1 MGVAHLTSLTSLLS
15 MAYGFDATQVL
26 NHIPS
31 IYLNGRKES
40 IPSAMASQIS
50 EIALLYL
57 QKDWSNGDVKFVYK
71 NAQLEVLLKCYL
83 HQSEVVLDSIQTLA
97 MDGILQLLE
106 HNGQRLTIFATL
118 DKKSVGIYHRVMLDA
133 LVAATA
139 RLDTSAATTDVHFM
153 LNYLSQAALLFKL
166 LVCVTKGFQR
176 AALVASVL
184 KLGRKFLEMILRVM
198 PFFQSQFRQHS
209 EPIMKLI
216 GEVQVATRRM
226 QVLCAHGKLIKDPS
240 VASQVPMVKK
250 LLEKLIYR
258 GEELASA
265 NGVLDAYT
273 TGVLKNRR
281 IDGTTIGKEELESVE
296 EDESEDEDEEQGDS
310 DGDDD
315 RDGS

>member
-1 MGVAHLTSLTSLLS
+1 M
-15 MAYGFDATQVL
+15 QVL
-26 NHIPS
+26 HQIPS
-31 IYLNGRKES
+31 IALSGRKES
-40 IPSAMASQIS
+40 IPSVMASQIS

-57 QKDWSNGDVKFVYK
+57 QKDWSNGDLKYVYK

-83 HQSEVVLDSIQTLA
+83 HQSEIILDSIQTLA
-97 MDGILQLLE
+97 IDGFLQLLE
-106 HNGQRLTIFATL
+106 HDGQRSAAFATL

-139 RLDTSAATTDVHFM
+139 RLDTSAATDVHFL

-184 KLGRKFLEMILRVM
+184 KLGRKFLEMVLRVM
-198 PFFQSQFRQHS
+198 PFFQAQFRQHS

-281 IDGTTIGKEELESVE
+281 IDGTTIGKEELEGTAEEEESE
-296 EDESEDEDEEQGDS
+296 EDEEPDYSEGYGDK
-310 DGDDD
+310 
-315 RDGS
+315 